1 MANRKLSPSLF
12 SPNSRSSQSGCS
24 KSYLHFIVN
33 VRQKRNRYAFAC
45 ESQPLLSFGCHGVP
59 ARCPVCGAPNPL
71 EKEVLGDPQE
81 TSGLGLPMAGKGSG
95 NAPHGFLE
103 RV

>member
-24 KSYLHFIVN
+24 KSYLHFLSN
-33 VRQKRNRYAFAC
+33 VSETRTQYAFVC

-71 EKEVLGDPQE
+71 GGEVLGDSLE
-81 TSGLGLPMAGKGSG
+81 TRLG
-95 NAPHGFLE
+95 
-103 RV
+103 